1 MVKKLLL
8 LIIVFSL
15 GCSIATVDL
24 LRKDREEYVVLLH
37 GLARTNKS
45 MKKLQKALSE
55 KGYGVCNYDY
65 PSRKHKIEELAY
77 LVIPDALKL
86 CRENGA
92 KKIHF
97 VSHSLGG
104 ILLRYYLTENT
115 IPDLGRVVML
125 SPPNQGSEVVDAL
138 GHNIFFTAIHG
149 PAGNQLGTEE
159 GGIPQQLGK
168 VDFELGIITGK
179 KSINPIL
186 SMIID
191 GEDDGK
197 VSIHNAKVEGM
208 KEFIVYDTSHPFIM
222 KNDGVIELVIRF
234 LKFGSFKEKIIEP
247 TD

>member
-1 MVKKLLL
+1 MMKKILL
-8 LIIVFSL
+8 LIIAFSL
-15 GCSIATVDL
+15 GCSIAKVNL
-24 LRKDREEYVVLLH
+24 LQKNKEEYVVLLH

-45 MKKLQKALSE
+45 MKKLQKALLE
-55 KGYGVCNYDY
+55 KDYGVCNYDY
-65 PSRKHKIEELAY
+65 PSRKYKIEKLAY
-77 LVIPDALKL
+77 LVIPNTLKF
-86 CRENGA
+86 CRKNGA

-97 VSHSLGG
+97 VTHSLGG
-104 ILLRYYLTENT
+104 IILRYYLIENT

-125 SPPNQGSEVVDAL
+125 SPPNQGSEVVDVL
-138 GHNIFFTAIHG
+138 RHNIVFTAIHG
-149 PAGNQLGTEE
+149 PAGNQLGTEK
-159 GGIPQQLGK
+159 GDIPKQLGR

-197 VSIHNAKVEGM
+197 VSIQNAKVEGM
-208 KEFIVYDTSHPFIM
+208 KEFIIYDTSHPFIM
-222 KNDGVIELVIRF
+222 KNDGVIKLVIRF